1 MSRLWRILE
10 KEMGME
16 NKVTLLQA
24 NLNRQKVMRSV
35 EWGELRHL
43 MTDTSESQAKGSLKP
58 QQMPDNRSER
68 STIYTAIYNKPL
80 FGDLEGDF
88 AVERWRGTQVLH

>member
-16 NKVTLLQA
+16 NKVTLLLA

-58 QQMPDNRSER
+58 QQMSDKR

-88 AVERWRGTQVLH
+88 VVER

>member
-1 MSRLWRILE
+1 
-10 KEMGME
+10 ME
-16 NKVTLLQA
+16 NKVTLLLA

-68 STIYTAIYNKPL
+68 VTIYTAPL